1 MKQILIASL
10 LLLVAATASGG
21 VFQPLGAHYQ
31 VLIPAAGSTQGA
43 NNTFFRSDISLI
55 NLQDRTQTVR
65 LQWLAQNGA
74 NLVRFIELPALS
86 GIRQADFVAEVL
98 NTNGLGSIIVSAMTS
113 QSGIVDTSGRLYVA
127 SRVWTPQPG
136 SNGGTTSQSFPVIPV
151 PGINTPSAA
160 LFTVGGGPAPDE
172 NANYR
177 VNVGIVNLDPNN
189 TQTYSVF
196 SPPGVGINV
205 TVGPNSMTQFNAT
218 GVFPPTAQIIV
229 QNLTPAAT
237 RSNNWIT
244 YQSTVNNIT
253 GDAWT
258 ELGVAGTTQ

>member
-1 MKQILIASL
+1 MKQIVIAAL
-10 LLLVAATASGG
+10 LLFVAATASDG

-43 NNTFFRSDISLI
+43 NNTFFRSDISII
-55 NLQDRTQTVR
+55 NLQSRTQSIR
-65 LQWLAQNGA
+65 LEWLAQNGA
-74 NLVRFIELPALS
+74 NLVRTIELGALT

-98 NTNGLGSIIVSAMTS
+98 GTSGLGSIIVTAMA
-113 QSGIVDTSGRLYVA
+113 GNAVDTSGRLYVA

-136 SNGGTTSQSFPVIPV
+136 TNGGTTSQSFPVIPV
-151 PGINTPSAA
+151 QGINTQTAA

-172 NANYR
+172 AANYR
-177 VNVGIVNLDPNN
+177 VNVGIVNLDPVNA
-189 TQTYSVF
+189 QTYSVF

-205 TVGPNSMTQFNAT
+205 TVGANSMTQFNAT
-218 GVFPPTAQIIV
+218 GVFSPTAQIIV
-229 QNLTPAAT
+229 QNLTPTAT

-258 ELGVAGTTQ
+258 EMGVAGTATGP